1 MSLLYAF
8 GKKPTIAAVR
18 KPCDVNLALESQ
30 VDNLFFMGGNVKEII
45 EAVRLTKDTNKGAF
59 VHVDLIRGLSNTDKE
74 TVDFIADY
82 VQADGIVTP
91 KAHIIKEAK
100 RAGLYGILHLFI
112 LDSLALV
119 NSLKLAQ
126 NIEPDGIELMPGTI
140 PKIIREFADVVED
153 ILQNT

>member
-59 VHVDLIRGLSNTDKE
+59 DHVDLIRGLSNMDKE

-91 KAHIIKEAK
+91 KIHLIKEAK

-140 PKIIREFADVVED
+140 PKIIREFSDVVED